1 MATSH
6 HVPEMITPSKW
17 DGWSFSKQPPP
28 PSPTLQFNRFLGLEM
43 TLTIFEKLKQNS
55 RDWCI
60 VKQHHP
66 QIKGP
71 CVRRISEDFSCMN
84 WKFIRFRGW
93 WLPLLCW
100 YAMYTWQKMSS
111 FFHQYCSFGIEYYK
125 YHHVCQPSFVE
136 IQNSSSSAHIY
147 KYCHNGQPGPFAQC
161 DSICTWPNITWEYFY
176 IFRIRSYPFPNHLW
190 CKYPWCIYPWSM

>member
-71 CVRRISEDFSCMN
+71 YVKEKFQKICHAWTENSSDLGVDGFPCYVDMQCILGRKCRRFFTNTAPLVLNITNIIMFAN
-84 WKFIRFRGW
+84 PPLWKFR
-93 WLPLLCW
+93 
-100 YAMYTWQKMSS
+100 
-111 FFHQYCSFGIEYYK
+111 
-125 YHHVCQPSFVE
+125 
-136 IQNSSSSAHIY
+136 IQAVLHIFISTVTMVNQD
-147 KYCHNGQPGPFAQC
+147 HLHSVIQFAL
-161 DSICTWPNITWEYFY
+161 DRT
-176 IFRIRSYPFPNHLW
+176 
-190 CKYPWCIYPWSM
+190 

>member
-28 PSPTLQFNRFLGLEM
+28 PSPTLQFNRFLGFEM

-71 CVRRISEDFSCMN
+71 CVRKISEDFSCMN

-111 FFHQYCSFGIEYYK
+111 FFSPILLLCYWILQISSCLPTLLCG
-125 YHHVCQPSFVE
+125 
-136 IQNSSSSAHIY
+136 NSEF
-147 KYCHNGQPGPFAQC
+147 KQF
-161 DSICTWPNITWEYFY
+161 CT
-176 IFRIRSYPFPNHLW
+176 
-190 CKYPWCIYPWSM
+190 